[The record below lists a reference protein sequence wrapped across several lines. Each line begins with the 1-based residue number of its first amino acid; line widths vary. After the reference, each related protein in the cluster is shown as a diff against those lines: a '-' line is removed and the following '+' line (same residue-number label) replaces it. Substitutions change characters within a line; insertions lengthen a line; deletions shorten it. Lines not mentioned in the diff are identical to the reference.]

1 MREKTNMRLDNPEVA
16 IKNLKTL
23 FKYDDLKDQEI
34 ADGSAVL
41 AQCYLNLKHPD
52 TAIQKLKIAQAYT
65 KSNDERGRYL
75 YIIGQLYNQLGKPDS
90 ANYAFD
96 KVIALNRRTPRVYH
110 INAHL
115 QKINN
120 EAVTPETQEF
130 LYEYLTDLEENREN
144 RPFLDKIYH
153 FKALFHMK
161 AQEDS
166 LGIAYYNKSL
176 RASQQDKKLNAR
188 NYENIANYFF
198 DKKDY
203 KISGKYYDSV
213 LPNLDEKGRKTQSYL

>member
-1 MREKTNMRLDNPEVA
+1 M
-16 IKNLKTL
+16 
-23 FKYDDLKDQEI
+23 
-34 ADGSAVL
+34 

-144 RPFLDKIYH
+144 RPFLDKIYT
-153 FKALFHMK
+153 
-161 AQEDS
+161 
-166 LGIAYYNKSL
+166 L
-176 RASQQDKKLNAR
+176 RR
-188 NYENIANYFF
+188 FF
-198 DKKDY
+198 
-203 KISGKYYDSV
+203 
-213 LPNLDEKGRKTQSYL
+213 T